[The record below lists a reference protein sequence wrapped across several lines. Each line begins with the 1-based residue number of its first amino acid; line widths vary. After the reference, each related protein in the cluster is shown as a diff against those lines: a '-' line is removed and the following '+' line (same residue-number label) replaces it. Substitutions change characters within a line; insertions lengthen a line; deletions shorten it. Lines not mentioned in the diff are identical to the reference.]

1 MYTGCILDTGHYVA
15 ITITSTISINITISM
30 CIISLFFS
38 MLTFF
43 IVIHCFSET
52 DTYIYVYDILL
63 FIVVHIYSSLYLFIH
78 SYISV

>member
-52 DTYIYVYDILL
+52 DTYVYDILL
-63 FIVVHIYSSLYLFIH
+63 FIIVHIYSSLYLFIH

>member
-1 MYTGCILDTGHYVA
+1 MYTGCILDTGHFVA

-52 DTYIYVYDILL
+52 DTYVYDILL
-63 FIVVHIYSSLYLFIH
+63 FIIVHIYSSLYLFIH

>member
-1 MYTGCILDTGHYVA
+1 MFTGCILDTGHYVA

-52 DTYIYVYDILL
+52 DTYVYDILL
-63 FIVVHIYSSLYLFIH
+63 FIIVHIYSSLYLFIH

>member
-52 DTYIYVYDILL
+52 DTYVYDILL
-63 FIVVHIYSSLYLFIH
+63 FIIVHIYSSLYLFIH
-78 SYISV
+78 SCISV